1 MGIVVPACQ
10 DADVDD
16 ALTLL
21 RREFEG
27 TEGSFLL
34 CLRGEGL
41 VWDRA
46 AFSRLGQAMRS
57 ACEQYEDRDDLP
69 RWMAEG
75 FYETSHCVAEWTSH
89 PNFPRPEPVQYY
101 QDCLERLRDLADW
114 FFRGW
119 HAYQEPHTWRD
130 L

>member
-1 MGIVVPACQ
+1 M
-10 DADVDD
+10 D
-16 ALTLL
+16 
-21 RREFEG
+21 
-27 TEGSFLL
+27 GSFLL
-34 CLRGEGL
+34 RLRCEL

-46 AFSRLGQAMRS
+46 AFSRLEQAMRV
-57 ACEQYEDRDDLP
+57 ACEQREGHDDLP

-75 FYETSHCVAEWTSH
+75 FYEVSHFVAEWTAHSH
-89 PNFPRPEPVQYY
+89 FPRPEPAQHY

-119 HAYQEPHTWRD
+119 HAYQEPHLWRD